1 MSRAIRWILALA
13 FALAL
18 LCCGAQAQQDFY
30 GEGNVLIAVDMGPF
44 RVNEDA
50 VYPEG
55 TMGTLVWGDGA
66 ATGTS
71 TRPAFAPRTY
81 TPTLGVVPAG
91 EYEIETTYEV
101 GQTLLFPYSRGG
113 ENVDWLEAEAFPE
126 EVASRIQDCLLRSKV
141 VDGKTYYYADCDIL
155 PDDTPLPTLDFLEIE
170 CVAVTEH
177 STFWQYTGNVYS
189 SREGFDP
196 AEYGKAVSLSEEELR
211 PVMET
216 CDRAY
221 QAEAAVYGDPH
232 WEDAA
237 GDRDGKAAFV
247 FFDYSAFKAG
257 SEGYYAD
264 LNTKLFG
271 FDCLIL
277 NPNRISGWQ
286 ADKTYARSKEVFLN
300 TLCHELNHYIL
311 YAITE
316 EWNLWLGESIA
327 QRAVDDARP
336 ENTDYLEF
344 RSTMVNEC
352 TRARL
357 IPGMLWEDDS
367 VSYPPFKQMPYSL
380 GDLFLRYIEGRTT
393 GEVSSALWTE
403 FFAENTPEASITNK
417 ALDAFL
423 LRTTGESL
431 ESWMAQF
438 LASLIAGAEEGPYAL
453 EQSAAAEYSRPEMGM
468 FLRDWQDYGKNLT
481 GFELPGAADSTI
493 AYRMTEE
500 NRISAVSGGG
510 TTFAWR
516 NDAGGP
522 ISITG
527 ADDNW
532 YFFAVTIELPDPEE
546 VIEIASAADLARIGN
561 DPAFPLSGHYV
572 LTGDI
577 DLDGSPEN
585 PWPMIGQESAPFL
598 GVFDGNGHTIDGLY
612 VDSGINCSGLFRNVS
627 GNAVI
632 RDLTVRGSVSG
643 GEYTGGIA
651 GYFQGGTL
659 SGCTVFASVAG
670 TQFAGGIAGY
680 NHVGTIT
687 DCSFSGTVSGGR
699 LCGGITGINSW
710 GQVRNCRSTDTDIEA
725 DENAGGIAGMNA
737 GGTIEN
743 CYHTGGV
750 SADRYVGGVAGW
762 IRDDGVIRNCYHA
775 AGTVSGGEFAGSICG
790 GIRTGT
796 LENCCSLFP
805 GLPANGGVLE
815 TATLTS
821 NYVLA
826 EEPGKEGTL
835 TEEEFTR
842 PESFEGWDFE
852 NTWTLESGTR
862 PTLRAVPDPIV
873 IYEAIFLDNPQIAD
887 IFTQV
892 RGEAPYPVVTKDYHI
907 TIVFRPEKDERSLYG
922 REIEVKIT
930 GYKKAAVTGDDGEE
944 THNEG
949 LKVELY
955 PKDGEMSAYLDAH
968 PANYHITGSYE
979 SQAKYTGY
987 INFSDMQP
995 VEYTVTGRFGAY
1007 LSDGTFLFQ
1016 PEP

>member
-1 MSRAIRWILALA
+1 MSRTIRWILALA

-44 RVNEDA
+44 RVNEEA
-50 VYPEG
+50 GYPEG

-101 GQTLLFPYSRGG
+101 GQTLLFPYDRGG
-113 ENVDWLEAEAFPE
+113 KYENWVTADEFPQ
-126 EVASRIQDCLLRSKV
+126 EVESRIGDALLLSDV
-141 VDGKTYYYADCDIL
+141 AEDGETYYFTPYCFL
-155 PDDTPLPTLDFLEIE
+155 SDTTGYSTLDFLEIE
-170 CVAVTEH
+170 CVAVTET
-177 STFWQYTGNVYS
+177 STLWQYTGNVYS
-189 SREGFDP
+189 NREGFDP
-196 AEYGKAVSLSEEELR
+196 AEYGEAVSLSEEELR

-221 QAEAAVYGDPH
+221 LAEAAVYGDPH
-232 WEDAA
+232 WLDAR
-237 GDRDGKAAFV
+237 GDRDGKAAYV
-247 FFDYSAFKAG
+247 IFDFSNLDETVLAYYSDG
-257 SEGYYAD
+257 
-264 LNTKLFG
+264 NTCWYG
-271 FDCLIL
+271 FDCLVL
-277 NPNRISGWQ
+277 NPNQMPGRRANVTS
-286 ADKTYARSKEVFLN
+286 ARAEEDFLD

-311 YAITE
+311 RGIVTD
-316 EWNLWLGESIA
+316 WGNWLAESFA

-336 ENTDYLEF
+336 GNTRYLE
-344 RSTMVNEC
+344 RRHIMINEC

-367 VSYPPFKQMPYSL
+367 VSYPPFNHMPYAL
-380 GDLFLRYIEGRTT
+380 GDLFLRFIEGRTT
-393 GEVSSALWTE
+393 GEISGALWTE
-403 FFAENTPEASITNK
+403 FFAEKTPESGISNK
-417 ALDAFL
+417 AMDAFL

-431 ESWMAQF
+431 ENWTAQF
-438 LASLIAGAEEGPYAL
+438 LASLIAGAKDGPYAI
-453 EQSAAAEYSRPEMGM
+453 EQSAAAKALRPDLRV
-468 FLRDWQDYGKNLT
+468 FLRDWQDYGQYLT
-481 GFELPGAADSTI
+481 GFDPPGAADNTI
-493 AYRMTEE
+493 AYRMTAEWDL
-500 NRISAVSGGG
+500 SAVSGGG
-510 TTFAWR
+510 TTFAYR

-532 YFFAVTIELPDPEE
+532 YFFAVTMELPDPEE
-546 VIEIASAADLARIGN
+546 IIEIVSAADLARIGN
-561 DPAFPLSGHYV
+561 DPAFPLSGHYI
-572 LTGDI
+572 LAGDI
-577 DLDGSPEN
+577 DLGGSPEN
-585 PWPMIGQESAPFL
+585 PWPMIGQEGAPFL

-612 VDSGINCSGLFRNVS
+612 VDSGIDYSGLFRNVS

-632 RDLTVRGSVSG
+632 RDLMVRGSVNG
-643 GEYTGGIA
+643 GEYTGGIT
-651 GYFQGGTL
+651 GYLRGGSVT
-659 SGCTVFASVAG
+659 GCTACVTVAG

-725 DENAGGIAGMNA
+725 DQNAGGIAGINA
-737 GGTIEN
+737 GGTVEN

-775 AGTVSGGEFAGSICG
+775 AGTVSGGEFAGSVCG

-796 LENCCSLFP
+796 LEYCCSLFP

-826 EEPGKEGTL
+826 GEPGKEGTL

-852 NTWTLESGTR
+852 NTWTLENGTR
-862 PTLRAVPDPIV
+862 PTLRAVPEPI
-873 IYEAIFLDNPQIAD
+873 
-887 IFTQV
+887 
-892 RGEAPYPVVTKDYHI
+892 
-907 TIVFRPEKDERSLYG
+907 
-922 REIEVKIT
+922 
-930 GYKKAAVTGDDGEE
+930 
-944 THNEG
+944 
-949 LKVELY
+949 
-955 PKDGEMSAYLDAH
+955 
-968 PANYHITGSYE
+968 
-979 SQAKYTGY
+979 
-987 INFSDMQP
+987 
-995 VEYTVTGRFGAY
+995 TVTGRFGAFM
-1007 LSDGTFLFQ
+1007 SDGTFLFQ